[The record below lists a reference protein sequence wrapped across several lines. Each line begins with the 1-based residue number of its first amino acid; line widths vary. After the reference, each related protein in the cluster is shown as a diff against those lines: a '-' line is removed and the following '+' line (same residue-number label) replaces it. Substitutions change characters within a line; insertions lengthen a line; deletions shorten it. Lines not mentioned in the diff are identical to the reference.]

1 VRLTCIGLLFLALAA
16 LAPGLAAGPYLVTTA
31 PDAPA
36 AAPSSSSTFQPSW
49 GFALRGGAALALGS
63 QATDNSPGGMTGADV
78 FYGLTQRN
86 TLDLMGLY
94 AELPYTSAGGGGA
107 PLTSEGIALKLDYEV
122 YRDDPVSAWLGV
134 GLGYMESNSTQHVPH
149 QPVVYPV
156 TYDLIP
162 QSSAGPAL
170 LGCAGVNYAFYPQW
184 TLNVEL
190 LVMSFDASGGTS
202 NNLLAALPNVY
213 VKWMY

>member
-1 VRLTCIGLLFLALAA
+1 MRLTFIGLLFLALAA
-16 LAPGLAAGPYLVTTA
+16 WASGLSAYPYLGTAA

-36 AAPSSSSTFQPSW
+36 PGPSYSTPQSW
-49 GFALRGGAALALGS
+49 GFALRGGVALALGG
-63 QATDNSPGGMTGADV
+63 QATDNSPGGLGGADV

-94 AELPYTSAGGGGA
+94 AELPYTSAGGGGS
-107 PLTSEGIALKLDYEV
+107 PLTTSGIALKLDYEV

-134 GLGYMESNSTQHVPH
+134 GVGYMGSRSTQHTPH
-149 QPVVYPV
+149 EPVVYPV
-156 TYDLIP
+156 TYDLSL

-170 LGCAGVNYAFYPQW
+170 LGCGGVNYTFYPQW
-184 TLNVEL
+184 SVNVEL